1 MFYICFFF
9 FLMIRRPPRS
19 TLFPY
24 TTLFRSPVADLDQ
37 AIRFYRDGLGL
48 AVRFQDG
55 DRFAALDADPGG
67 ACGPGRKSVR
77 DLRAAPGARWIRL
90 GPATRVQGAASGSRD
105 GDDLS
110 NRPWRAA
117 SPGVRRSGYQAQWN

>member
-1 MFYICFFF
+1 MTRTADTEPTARLRNVLY
-9 FLMIRRPPRS
+9 
-19 TLFPY
+19 
-24 TTLFRSPVADLDQ
+24 PVADLDQ

-48 AVRFQDG
+48 AVKFQDG

-77 DLRAAPGARWIRL
+77 DLRAAPVARWIRL

-117 SPGVRRSGYQAQWN
+117 SPGVRRSGYQAQWNPTTAFSRIRR